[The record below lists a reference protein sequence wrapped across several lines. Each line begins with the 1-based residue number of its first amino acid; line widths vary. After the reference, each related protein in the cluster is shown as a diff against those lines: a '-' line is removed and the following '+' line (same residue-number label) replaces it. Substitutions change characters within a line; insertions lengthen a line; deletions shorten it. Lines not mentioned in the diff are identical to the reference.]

1 MVSLSPL
8 VRNFPKPRD
17 VSGFSDLDLC
27 LYRLRERIYRTAV
40 FCNGFSSR
48 SILTITVPCR
58 SSGFYPPRCYQASS
72 ALSPQYFLRICHP
85 LHPAPLRDLLRGS
98 VLWRHS
104 SLQRQCRRAS
114 PGKTH
119 RLPVS
124 RPNFTAVRFTGYQG
138 SPSHVGSTSLPLPY
152 SRFAVRYV
160 HRFCLML
167 PSDIPFL
174 DNALALL
181 ALPFRPVTAGVLYLP
196 ACRQKCSQ
204 CAMPGTRKLLPA
216 GSR

>member
-58 SSGFYPPRCYQASS
+58 SSGFYPPRCYQASP

-85 LHPAPLRDLLRGS
+85 LHPAPLRDLLRGL

-124 RPNFTAVRFTGYQG
+124 RPTSQRFG
-138 SPSHVGSTSLPLPY
+138 SPDIRARLVTSARPPCRCHIVGSLFATYTGSASCFLQTSHFWIMPLPCWRGP
-152 SRFAVRYV
+152 SVR
-160 HRFCLML
+160 
-167 PSDIPFL
+167 
-174 DNALALL
+174 
-181 ALPFRPVTAGVLYLP
+181 
-196 ACRQKCSQ
+196 
-204 CAMPGTRKLLPA
+204 
-216 GSR
+216 